1 MIERFEKFS
10 LAISEIS
17 RCWHKI
23 ATEEMEKY
31 GLKGIHSI
39 YLTTLLRFPEG
50 LTAAKLCEHCGRD
63 KAEVSRT
70 VTAMESLGLLEK
82 SGKAYR
88 SRLLLTEKGKHAA
101 EFVRRRAA
109 LAVEKAGGELTDE
122 QRAVFYAALETISRN
137 LQSISETGLPRE

>member
-1 MIERFEKFS
+1 MVERFEKFS

-39 YLTTLLRFPEG
+39 YLTTMLRFPEG
-50 LTAAKLCEHCGRD
+50 ITAAKLGELCGRD

-70 VTAMESLGLLEK
+70 VASMEKMGLIQK
-82 SGKAYR
+82 AGSAYR
-88 SRLLLTEKGKHAA
+88 TRLLLTEKGLQAG
-101 EFVRRRAA
+101 EFVRSRAA
-109 LAVEKAGGELTDE
+109 LAVELAGGDLSDE
-122 QRAVFYAALETISRN
+122 QRATFYQALESITSNLQTIS
-137 LQSISETGLPRE
+137 EAGLPPV